1 MGRKSA
7 GIPQQQQVP
16 PQPVVWLRTDVLNVL
31 FAGTGIR
38 GYVHRAKFL
47 GCSTASL
54 YRAGR
59 GEPVNASVIAAI
71 RYKFPLV
78 PYEASFVEGVAPRV
92 STAKQAA

>member
-16 PQPVVWLRTDVLNVL
+16 PQAVVLLRTGILNVL

-38 GYVHRAKFL
+38 GYVHRARFL

-54 YRAGR
+54 YRAAR
-59 GEPVNASVIAAI
+59 GEPVNASVIAGI

-78 PYEASFVEGVAPRV
+78 PYEASFTEGVTPRV
-92 STAKQAA
+92 SASKQAA